1 MLYRHLTLDQR
12 YQIAY
17 LFSGRISKKSIAET
31 IGCHPSTVTRE
42 LRRNR
47 TEKPY
52 AGSIAHGQAKQRR
65 RLASSRPHVSDFIYR
80 HMVERLTAKQ
90 SPDQISGR
98 LELLGG
104 ETVSR
109 TTVYRHAWA
118 LNLRHNLRHTKRRRG
133 VGNRWPKRF
142 SKLRSIHD
150 RAPEVAARSRLGDW
164 EADTVRPAS
173 GIGVLVTLIERRS
186 GLARLAWSP
195 NGTAKAVTKCIV
207 RAFGR
212 MAEPVHTLTCDR
224 GSEFSLANDLE
235 KKLGT
240 LVYFADA
247 RSPWQR
253 GSVENFNGLLRQYF
267 PRSFDFSRITRSQLR
282 AVETELNDRPRMRLN
297 YWSPTEVFFNQ
308 QIALQS

>member
-1 MLYRHLTLDQR
+1 MGLASRLCAAPSCGKGLW
-12 YQIAY
+12 IAY
-17 LFSGRISKKSIAET
+17 PL
-31 IGCHPSTVTRE
+31 
-42 LRRNR
+42 
-47 TEKPY
+47 
-52 AGSIAHGQAKQRR
+52 
-65 RLASSRPHVSDFIYR
+65 
-80 HMVERLTAKQ
+80 VERLTAKQ

-109 TTVYRHAWA
+109 TTVYRYAWA
-118 LNLRHNLRHTKRRRG
+118 LNLRHTLRHTKRRRG
-133 VGNRWPKRF
+133 VGNRWPKCF

-173 GIGVLVTLIERRS
+173 GSGVLVTLVERRL

-195 NGTAKAVTKCIV
+195 NGTTKAVTKCIV
-207 RAFGR
+207 RVFSR
-212 MAEPVHTLTCDR
+212 MAEPVHTLTCD
-224 GSEFSLANDLE
+224 
-235 KKLGT
+235 
-240 LVYFADA
+240 
-247 RSPWQR
+247 R

-267 PRSFDFSRITRSQLR
+267 PRSYDFSRITPNQLR
-282 AVETELNDRPRMRLN
+282 AVETEVNDRPRIRLN